1 MIFLEK
7 SIREAKIALLLEM
20 LRSKEKDRRWK
31 IEISPAG
38 VSFSLRTEHLL
49 YVTQPQHK
57 CFLFAP
63 QQCHQATFPKP
74 QPENG
79 PVSRIRQAAMNKGSS
94 FPFETKMTT
103 NHIPRQS
110 NYQMEGFEC
119 VCRNQLTNKEKAH
132 IKIRINK
139 LQVPLFFLK
148 GHA

>member
-1 MIFLEK
+1 
-7 SIREAKIALLLEM
+7 M